1 LETKRKSQ
9 AKQATT
15 NHTKRKFKDSF
26 FQNKK
31 RAMVKETKLYDI
43 LGVAPDASDN
53 DIKKAYRKLAL
64 QYHPDKNPDAGDKFK
79 EITAAY
85 EILSDQKKRETYD
98 QYGEKGLTEGGMAG
112 EDLFSA
118 FFGGGF
124 FGGGGR
130 GGSREK
136 RGKDVVHQLKV
147 TLEDLYR
154 GKTTKLALQKTVLC
168 SECDGIGGKKGSAK
182 TCEACNGN
190 GIQIRLRQIGPG
202 MVQQVQ
208 QVCSECQGE
217 GEVIKE
223 KDRCKNCKGKKTE
236 SQRKVLE
243 VHIDK
248 GMKDGQKIVFNG
260 EGDQAPG
267 VIPGDVV
274 IVLEQKPHPIFKRKE
289 RDLYVEQS
297 ISLSTALTGG
307 QFVITHLDDRKLL
320 VKINPGE
327 VIKPGDVK
335 VIPKEGMPTYKN
347 PFEKG
352 DLFINFNVVFPPNT
366 WLKPD
371 QLSQLQKLLPPDE
384 KVTKNDEM
392 EDVEMTD
399 YDPSKYSNGSN
410 SRSNAYDEEGDSE
423 QPRVQCAQQ

>member
-1 LETKRKSQ
+1 
-9 AKQATT
+9 
-15 NHTKRKFKDSF
+15 
-26 FQNKK
+26 
-31 RAMVKETKLYDI
+31 MVKEDKLYNI
-43 LGVAPDASDN
+43 LGVSTDASDS

-64 QYHPDKNPDAGDKFK
+64 LYHPDKNPDAGDKFK

-85 EILSDQKKRETYD
+85 EILSDPKKRETYD
-98 QYGEKGLTEGGMAG
+98 QYGEKGLTEGPGG
-112 EDLFSA
+112 EDLFNA

-124 FGGGGR
+124 FGGGGGR
-130 GGSREK
+130 GGNREK

-168 SECDGIGGKKGSAK
+168 SECDGVGGKKGSAK

-190 GIQIRLRQIGPG
+190 GIQLRLRQIGPG
-202 MVQQVQ
+202 MVQQIQ
-208 QVCSECQGE
+208 QVCSDCQGE
-217 GEVIKE
+217 GEVIKD

-260 EGDQAPG
+260 EGDQSPG
-267 VIPGDVV
+267 VTPGDVV
-274 IVLEQKPHPIFKRKE
+274 IVLEQKPHAIFKRKD
-289 RDLYVEQS
+289 RDLYVDQS
-297 ISLSTALTGG
+297 ISLSMALTGG
-307 QFVITHLDDRKLL
+307 QFIVNHLDDRKLL
-320 VKINPGE
+320 VKSNPGE

-335 VIPKEGMPTYKN
+335 VISKEGMPTYKN

-352 DLFINFNVVFPPNT
+352 DLFISFSIVFPPGN
-366 WLKPD
+366 WLKPAELT
-371 QLSQLQKLLPPDE
+371 QLAKLLPAEE
-384 KVTKNDEM
+384 KIAKNEDM
-392 EDVEMTD
+392 EDVDMTD
-399 YDPSKYSNGSN
+399 FDPSKYQNANG
-410 SRSNAYDEEGDSE
+410 SRSNAYDEEGESE